1 MSSNSSSSKFIQ
13 KAYKKSQQPVLVS
26 VYSEVH
32 SKIVVRYVKG
42 VNIIKLFFSSS
53 LTAGQNKLDRFY
65 LATFTYS
72 QVLRQACEE
81 RTL

>member
-32 SKIVVRYVKG
+32 SKIVVRYVEG
-42 VNIIKLFFSSS
+42 VNIIELFFFFV
-53 LTAGQNKLDRFY
+53 TD
-65 LATFTYS
+65 
-72 QVLRQACEE
+72 C
-81 RTL
+81 RTK